1 MTLITRLSN
10 QPTEEEQFRIMMS
23 NLDGDG
29 SSVAPYGDLARSN
42 SSVQNG
48 TNRLGIRMEFLA
60 DGDPEDYDLED
71 RIRENDVPVEPLND
85 GRTVLET
92 NEF

>member
-1 MTLITRLSN
+1 MSLLTRLSSM
-10 QPTEEEQFRIMMS
+10 PTEEEQFRIMMS

-48 TNRLGIRMEFLA
+48 TNRIGIRMEFLA

-71 RIRENDVPVEPLND
+71 RIRESNYSGLSDH
-85 GRTVLET
+85 
-92 NEF
+92 